1 MPLLQRTRRVPP
13 PPSHPVNDRAPDS
26 LAGGVA
32 QPLRGELEALLGA
45 DRVLSRPSDLVAY
58 ASDASPYRLFPRAVV
73 AARDA
78 DDVAKVL
85 RFGREQG
92 IPVTFRAG
100 GTSLNGQGQSDG
112 ILVDVRKH
120 WGGVRVEDDGV
131 RARVKPGT
139 ILGHAN
145 RVLAPHG
152 RKLGP
157 DPASTDV
164 CTVGGVVANNSG
176 GMRCGVTKD
185 SYSTVR
191 ELTFVLPSGTKID
204 TGAPDAAERFA
215 AAEPELVAGL
225 EAIRDEIRADAELAE
240 RIRRK
245 FAIKNTTGYRL
256 CAFLDADEPLE
267 IFRRLLVGSEGTL
280 AFVAEV
286 VFETVPLPPVTT
298 TAWIHFPGIDEAIAP
313 VPELVA
319 SGATAV
325 ELMVA
330 PALLTAAWNMVGA
343 PQEWKELPPESAVL
357 LVEYGATDA
366 AELDAQVSKAE
377 ALLASSELIRPL
389 AFTREL
395 EEIELAW
402 RVREGLHG
410 LIGRVRPEGTA
421 LIVEDVCVPPERIA
435 EGAKD
440 LQALRGQHGFLPGV
454 AGHASAGNLHF
465 MLTPDFAKQEDLDR
479 YEAFMAGLVELIV
492 DKYDGSLKAEHG
504 TGVNM
509 APYVEREWGEKAT
522 ELMWRLKRLT
532 DPDGVLSPG
541 VLLSRDPGVH
551 LRNLKTTPAI
561 EDWGGA
567 TTCVECGFCEPV
579 CPSRNLT
586 TTPRQRI
593 VLRREMARQPA
604 GSPVQRALLEEYEYE
619 AVETCATDG
628 SCQLACPLGIDTGRM
643 VKELRT
649 AQHGERAEK
658 AALAAAKRWGAVEKA
673 SRVALRLGGPI
684 ARRTKRG
691 KGLPGPAPGGGV
703 GDPFRAK
710 AGRARKGSPT
720 PPDRAAAVYV
730 PSCTNRIFG
739 PPADGP
745 ISRPPSAD
753 GTNSPSQS
761 VESARRPR
769 GFDNS
774 ARRSL
779 VEALVEVSERAGMP
793 VWVPEDVAGSCCG
806 LPWSSKGFDAAHRHK
821 ANEMVERLWGWSEE
835 GKLPVVIDAASCT
848 GAIADPA
855 EGVLSEE
862 NAERLAKLE
871 IIDSV
876 AWAARLLPN
885 LEIGEKVPAATAHP
899 TCATRRLGLA
909 PSLRPLAEALA
920 DDVYIAPS
928 ATCCAFAGD
937 RGISHP
943 ELTASATRPQA
954 EELAGRR
961 FDAHL
966 SSNRTC
972 EIAMTRATGEPYESV
987 VCLLERLS
995 R

>member
-1 MPLLQRTRRVPP
+1 MALLQRNRPPVPP
-13 PPSHPVNDRAPDS
+13 PPSQPVADRAPDE
-26 LAGGVA
+26 LAAGVA
-32 QPLRGELEALLGA
+32 APLRRDLEQLLGA
-45 DRVLSRPSDLVAY
+45 NRVLHRVSDLIAY
-58 ASDASPYRLFPRAVV
+58 ASDASPYRRFPRAVV
-73 AARDA
+73 EARDA

-85 RFGREQG
+85 RFGRERD

-112 ILVDVRKH
+112 ILVDVRKNF
-120 WGGVRVEDDGV
+120 GGVAVEDDGAQ
-131 RARVKPGT
+131 ARVKPGT

-157 DPASTDV
+157 DPASTDT

-204 TGAPDAAERFA
+204 SGAPGAAERFA

-225 EAIRDEIRADAELAE
+225 EAIRDEIRADAELAD

-280 AFVAEV
+280 AFVSEV
-286 VFETVPLPPVTT
+286 VFETVPQPPATT

-313 VPELVA
+313 VGDLVA

-330 PALLTAAWNMVGA
+330 PALITAAWNMVGA

-357 LVEYGATDA
+357 LVEFGGADEG
-366 AELDAQVSKAE
+366 ELAAQVLRAE
-377 ALLASSELIRPL
+377 AILGSHEIIRPID
-389 AFTREL
+389 FTREP
-395 EEIELAW
+395 EAVELAW

-440 LQALRGQHGFLPGV
+440 LQALLGQHGFLPGV

-479 YEAFMAGLVELIV
+479 YEAFMGGLVELIV
-492 DKYDGSLKAEHG
+492 EKYDGSLKAEHG

-522 ELMWRLKRLT
+522 ELMWRLKRLA
-532 DPDGVLSPG
+532 DPDGVLSPD

-551 LRNLKTTPAI
+551 LRDLKTTPAI

-593 VLRREMARQPA
+593 VLRREMARQPE
-604 GSPVQRALLEEYEYE
+604 GSPVQRALLAEYDYD
-619 AVETCATDG
+619 ALETCATDG
-628 SCQLACPLGIDTGRM
+628 SCQIACPLGIDTGRM
-643 VKELRT
+643 VKELRV

-658 AALAAAKRWGAVEKA
+658 WALAAAKRWKAVEKA
-673 SRVALRLGGPI
+673 SRVGLKIGGPL

-691 KGLPGPAPGGGV
+691 KGLPGPAAWGGGD
-703 GDPFRAK
+703 DPRQAHLANGSMLSAWRGSSPPPGA
-710 AGRARKGSPT
+710 AG
-720 PPDRAAAVYV
+720 VYI

-739 PPADGP
+739 GNP
-745 ISRPPSAD
+745 I
-753 GTNSPSQS
+753 
-761 VESARRPR
+761 
-769 GFDNS
+769 
-774 ARRSL
+774 
-779 VEALVEVSERAGMP
+779 EALVAVSERAGSP
-793 VWVPEDVAGSCCG
+793 VWVPDDVDGSCCG
-806 LPWSSKGFDAAHRHK
+806 LPWSSKGFADAQAFK
-821 ANEMVERLWGWSEE
+821 ANEMVERLWKWSGE
-835 GKLPVVIDAASCT
+835 GALPVVIDAASCT

-855 EGVLSEE
+855 DGVLSEE
-862 NAERLAKLE
+862 NAERLGKLE
-871 IIDSV
+871 IVDSV
-876 AWAARLLPN
+876 AWALRLLPE
-885 LEIGEKVPAATAHP
+885 LELSGKVDSAAVHP
-899 TCATRRLGLA
+899 TCATLRLGLTH
-909 PSLRPLAEALA
+909 PLRVLANALAEE
-920 DDVYIAPS
+920 VYVPPS
-928 ATCCAFAGD
+928 ATCCGFAGD

-954 EELAGRR
+954 EELAGRH

-972 EIAMTRATGEPYESV
+972 EIALSRATGEDYESFV
-987 VCLLERLS
+987 ILLERLT
-995 R
+995 RAG